1 MKPVKKFFVYKYK
14 FSVALLY
21 LADMFINKLKT
32 EFNIFFRM
40 FLSTK
45 RIRFPTIAKQMPSI
59 LGGGVPSGPRNPDPI
74 SGQKRPPLERK
85 RDGSKSV
92 KIHHFCAQLSHCFIH
107 LSVHFPPLPTS
118 SSVNNLITIIHQ
130 SGGG

>member
-32 EFNIFFRM
+32 KFSIFFRM

-45 RIRFPTIAKQMPSI
+45 RIRFPSIAKQMPSI
-59 LGGGVPSGPRNPDPI
+59 LGGGVPSGPPNPDPI
-74 SGQKRPPLERK
+74 QAKRGPP
-85 RDGSKSV
+85 SKENATAVS
-92 KIHHFCAQLSHCFIH
+92 
-107 LSVHFPPLPTS
+107 
-118 SSVNNLITIIHQ
+118 
-130 SGGG
+130 